1 MKVATS
7 AEDALSRTV
16 KMARGIAENSP
27 VAVRSY
33 IRTVRVREEEGLA
46 AALMNEALE
55 QSLCYGENDLK
66 EGLRCVRDHTAMP
79 SFSWK
84 N

>member
-1 MKVATS
+1 M
-7 AEDALSRTV
+7 
-16 KMARGIAENSP
+16 KMARVIAENSP

-33 IRTVRVREEEGLA
+33 IKTVRVREEEGLA

-55 QSLCYGENDLK
+55 QSLCYGERDLI
-66 EGLRCVRDHTAMP
+66 EGLRCVRDHTAVP
-79 SFSWK
+79 AFSWK